1 MSKGKNVLT
10 TGDVAKICNVAPRT
24 VSKWFDTGQLKGYRI
39 PGSKDR
45 RIPMSELMR
54 FMKQHGMPTDALK
67 GTGKMRVLLVCS
79 DEQAGSK
86 LAEALKAKA
95 DYEVKT
101 VRTDFETGI
110 TAHKF
115 IPHVML
121 LDLTN
126 GLAASSNI
134 CKSIRSDEELQAIKI
149 LAMVN
154 TSSESEHSTLLRQGF
169 DGVVNKTAA
178 AEQIIR
184 KIEEA
189 TAIIY

>member
-45 RIPMSELMR
+45 RIPLSELMR
-54 FMKQHGMPTDALK
+54 FMKQHGMPTDSLK
-67 GTGKMRVLLVCS
+67 GAGKMRVLLVCS

-86 LAEALKAKA
+86 LQQYLRDKA
-95 DYEVKT
+95 DYEVK
-101 VRTDFETGI
+101 VVGNDFETGI

-115 IPHVML
+115 EPHVML
-121 LDLTN
+121 IDLTN
-126 GLAASSNI
+126 GQTAASGI

-149 LAMVN
+149 IAMVN
-154 TSSESEHSTLLRQGF
+154 KPSEEEQVLLRQGF
-169 DGVVNKTAA
+169 DAIVGKHEGP
-178 AEQIIR
+178 EQIIR
-184 KIEEA
+184 QIEQA